1 MSDEKKPDPGRTTAD
16 IELRFGSLL
25 SALGSALSD
34 MTGRLESGQSREIR
48 RDHTIDVGMGP
59 IRTETRIRVRY
70 ASDFGNAEPE
80 PGPVPEE
87 TAEKPPAP
95 ARPILAGIATVGRTW
110 QLQADLPGI
119 SEEDLALGLDAGD
132 LLISAEGSGR
142 RYEGRFPLPPGVGL
156 ADIRISLKSGI
167 LDLTAPLPEAP

>member
-70 ASDFGNAEPE
+70 ASNIGSAGLE
-80 PGPVPEE
+80 PGPMREAP
-87 TAEKPPAP
+87 EKPPVP
-95 ARPILAGIATVGRTW
+95 ARPIQADIATVGRTW
-110 QLQADLPGI
+110 QLQADLPGVA
-119 SEEDLALGLDAGD
+119 EEDLTLELDAGD

-142 RYEGRFPLPPGVGL
+142 RYEGRFPLPAGVVL